1 MKTKIAIWLTGE
13 IGLALFFGSF
23 SYWLWKLSPAAW
35 VGCTAGAM
43 LIVVAGAAELKEGEQ
58 K

>member
-13 IGLALFFGSF
+13 IGLGLFFGF
-23 SYWLWKLSPAAW
+23 FAYGLILSSVMAVFPCLVGAA
-35 VGCTAGAM
+35 
-43 LIVVAGAAELKEGEQ
+43 LIAVAGAAELKEGDL